1 MDGFLYIKGIFH
13 SSIQESPRIT
23 EIYQKTTPKL
33 RKVLTSHRA
42 ISSRVSTQ
50 NGIYSMYKY
59 YPKKISM
66 GRRYNSI
73 LFFFSNSYAIKLSL
87 VYCHGSK
94 QGSLDSRKQ
103 MVVTIIEPE
112 VDSNEIL

>member
-1 MDGFLYIKGIFH
+1 MAF
-13 SSIQESPRIT
+13 IQCTNTI
-23 EIYQKTTPKL
+23 
-33 RKVLTSHRA
+33 
-42 ISSRVSTQ
+42 
-50 NGIYSMYKY
+50 
-59 YPKKISM
+59 PKKYQWDGDI
-66 GRRYNSI
+66 I
-73 LFFFSNSYAIKLSL
+73 LFYFFFSNSYAIKLSL